1 MATTQLLSKVTDKRR
16 ANAMSTAVKSW
27 DPSVTTEYSRFYLGH
42 MGDNFL
48 NVGRCVFNTNNII
61 ISSSSKLLITCT
73 VREQEYYC
81 GNLTIRLSQT
91 NVTPNN
97 FYHYTYNHSIT
108 DTLKNATLASSIAY
122 SDSACTKPLSKSS
135 TTSAGTN
142 IYFSLNLNNSIKANQ
157 TYYLYF
163 QYEDR
168 SDDPYVAIDI
178 AGISL
183 THETYTRC
191 GAPASVTLSGY
202 IVPNGSFT
210 VSWTAGTAGNANA
223 IKGYRVFCASYSSGS
238 TPSYQ
243 KSFDVGKDARSLSIS
258 AADITNGNVRGNYI
272 KCSIQ
277 TLGSVSGYDSSTRTE
292 SSGGITINSLPNK
305 PTEVSVSKS
314 TLPST
319 GGTIT
324 LKASPGTDGA
334 SDNTPRTVY
343 YSTSQSGAK
352 TIMTNGQASVTVKAT
367 TTFYFWTFDSLE
379 YSGTAETREVKINTK
394 PVCNISLKSASS
406 VATDTTVPTGYN
418 YVLSPSFSAKKSNTT
433 LGSTE
438 TVKYYYKILK
448 DPNGSPVLEGEYGS
462 EKELSIS
469 DIRSLVSIAPPYYYT
484 FGATVN
490 DGLETSAKS
499 WFSTYY
505 YVTGAPA
512 IKNIYNKYDGSN
524 ADGMGEYNSSEF
536 YFSEE
541 LCFDF
546 VYDAGYIGKTF
557 VLNNS
562 SKAAYVEAV
571 STNDALR
578 GFFKDCGITNYGNH
592 RLSGYFLDK
601 TDCSC
606 QASHDM
612 YRVIP
617 FEIQNLTLSDCKPYT
632 SNNINIAISSNN
644 LGKTINNPKQFG
656 INAESIALISSFE
669 GKLSYQD
676 KTETPRKLTIN
687 SGGTNPDTIQFNN
700 IAYDNTL
707 FKVNQD
713 GTYTMTFTLSLTT
726 AFGKIYSA
734 SKNVVIDYKETPKIT
749 NISIKMPNAGTNEV
763 KEGQTI
769 EITAS
774 YQNCYNSNQTLS
786 FTTPYGVTRVWL
798 DGSISNGKGE
808 KVISFVVPKTN
819 ITKEVKELVFTITNN
834 ALTTT
839 SSKVTTNIKF
849 LRHNAPNIVLDR
861 TDYKDGS
868 VTNKGDLQVYF
879 TFSDWG
885 LDESLREEDT
895 AEVLLSLYKDNS
907 LIKSKTFSYTE
918 NLNSCLFDNIS
929 LAEEEETWETK
940 TVQLEVTVTSSK
952 YCETYYE
959 VRTNTILVYNLTPT
973 VAYRKNQL
981 GINTKDPSG
990 HDAALVVIGGAGGRN
1005 QIFYETNEDRPY
1017 CKVINFQFNGG
1028 AWGDYPDEDDIGVVT
1043 GNLPAAEGVYF

>member
-16 ANAMSTAVKSW
+16 ANVPVKSW
-27 DPSVTTEYSRFYLGH
+27 DPSLTTENARLYLGH

-48 NVGRCVFNTNNII
+48 NVGRYTFNTNNII
-61 ISSSSKLLITCT
+61 ISSSSKLFITCT
-73 VREQEYYC
+73 VRELDYHC

-97 FYHYTYNHSIT
+97 FYLYQYNHSIS
-108 DTLKNATLASSIAY
+108 DTLKKATLASSIAY
-122 SDSACTKPLSKSS
+122 SDSACTKPIS
-135 TTSAGTN
+135 TTMAGVISKNTN

-163 QYEDR
+163 QFEDR
-168 SDDPYVAIDI
+168 SDDPYTAIDVES
-178 AGISL
+178 ISL

-191 GAPASVTLSGY
+191 GAPSSVTLNGY

-258 AADITNGNVRGNYI
+258 AANITDGNKRGNFI
-272 KCSIQ
+272 KCSVQ

-305 PTEVSVSKS
+305 PTGVSVSKNI
-314 TLPST
+314 LPST
-319 GGTIT
+319 GGIIT
-324 LKASPGTDGA
+324 LKASPGADRA
-334 SDNTPRTVY
+334 SDNTSRTVY
-343 YSTSQSGAK
+343 YSTSLSGAK

-379 YSGTAETREVKINTK
+379 YSDTAETREVKINTK
-394 PVCNISLKSASS
+394 PVCGISLKSASS
-406 VATDTTVPTGYN
+406 VATDTAVPTGYN

-438 TVKYYYKILK
+438 TVRYYYKILT
-448 DPNGSPVLEGEYGS
+448 DPKGSSILEGEYGNGG
-462 EKELSIS
+462 ELLIN
-469 DIRSLVSIAPPYYYT
+469 DIRSLISLSPPYYYT

-490 DGLETSAKS
+490 DGIETSEKT

-512 IKNIYNKYDGSN
+512 IKNIYNKSDGSN
-524 ADGMGEYNSSEF
+524 ADGMGEYNSNEF

-546 VYDAGYIGKTF
+546 IYDAGYIGKTF
-557 VLNNS
+557 VLSNS
-562 SKAAYVEAV
+562 SKAAYVGAV
-571 STNDALR
+571 STNDTLR
-578 GFFKDCGITNYGNH
+578 AFFDDCGITNHGNH
-592 RLSGYFLDK
+592 SLSGYFLDK
-601 TDCSC
+601 TNCSC

-612 YRVIP
+612 YRVRP
-617 FEIQNLTLSDCKPYT
+617 FEIENLTLSDCKPYT
-632 SNNINIAISSNN
+632 NNNINITISSNN
-644 LGKTINNPKQFG
+644 LGNTIDNPKQFG
-656 INAESIALISSFE
+656 INAESMALISSFE

-676 KTETPRKLTIN
+676 KSETPRKLTIN
-687 SGGTNPDTIQFNN
+687 SEGTTPDTIRFNN

-713 GTYTMTFTLSLTT
+713 GTHTMTFTLSLAT

-734 SKNVVIDYKETPKIT
+734 SKNVVIDYRETPKIT
-749 NISIKMPNAGTNEV
+749 DVSIKMPNEGTNEI

-769 EITAS
+769 EITAY
-774 YQNCYNSNQTLS
+774 YQDCYNSNQVLS
-786 FTTPYGVTRVWL
+786 FTTPYGVTRVQL
-798 DGSISNGKGE
+798 DGNINDSKT
-808 KVISFVVPKTN
+808 ISFIVPKTN
-819 ITKEVKELVFTITNN
+819 VTTETKELVFTITND
-834 ALTTT
+834 ALTTA
-839 SSKVTTNIKF
+839 SLKVATNIKF
-849 LRHNAPNIVLDR
+849 LKHYAPNIVLDR
-861 TDYKDGS
+861 TDYKEGPVAS
-868 VTNKGDLQVYF
+868 KGDLQVYF

-885 LDESLREEDT
+885 LDESLREEQT

-907 LIKSKTFSYTE
+907 LIKSKRFSYVE

-929 LAEEEETWETK
+929 LVEEEETWETK

-952 YCETYYE
+952 YRETSYE

-1005 QIFYETNEDRPY
+1005 QIFYETNEDKPY

-1028 AWGDYPDEDDIGVVT
+1028 AWGNYPDEDDIGVVT
-1043 GNLPAAEGVYF
+1043 GSLPAAEGIYF